1 MKKKPIV
8 IKSTLALIKKKENNL
23 INLDPRSIEDFLS
36 LSILYNKVT
45 FILLY
50 IIIPIDCV
58 G

>member
-36 LSILYNKVT
+36 LSILYNKVII
-45 FILLY
+45 ILLY
-50 IIIPIDCV
+50 IIPIDCV